1 MVKETIHI
9 ACNIDTSYVKYCI
22 VMLTSLFENN
32 WEAKFHIH
40 VIAGELSEEARR
52 QLHNWVERHYLQT
65 LTIYE
70 AGEELLKG
78 CMIYGESHISLATYY
93 RIFLETILPQDLQ
106 KVIYLDCDLIVN
118 GAIQN
123 FWDTDIRNYAVGC
136 IEDMWSGKS
145 ENYTRL
151 HYDASFSYF
160 NAGVLLV
167 NLACWRQMKFQELAV
182 KYISQHI
189 NELIFNDQDVLNALL
204 HDCKLFLPFRYNVQ
218 DGFLRRKRRIRPE
231 VWDVLDKELLH
242 PVIIHYTGG
251 KKPWQYKSQHPYKK
265 LYFHYLDLTPWKG
278 ERPIV
283 PFSYKLK
290 RWVDNFLYFT
300 KLARPKYRSLPE
312 QG

>member
-32 WEAKFHIH
+32 REAKFHIH

-123 FWDTDIRNYAVGC
+123 FWDTDNQKLCSRMHRRYVEWKVG
-136 IEDMWSGKS
+136 
-145 ENYTRL
+145 
-151 HYDASFSYF
+151 
-160 NAGVLLV
+160 
-167 NLACWRQMKFQELAV
+167 
-182 KYISQHI
+182 
-189 NELIFNDQDVLNALL
+189 
-204 HDCKLFLPFRYNVQ
+204 
-218 DGFLRRKRRIRPE
+218 
-231 VWDVLDKELLH
+231 
-242 PVIIHYTGG
+242 
-251 KKPWQYKSQHPYKK
+251 K
-265 LYFHYLDLTPWKG
+265 LYSFAL
-278 ERPIV
+278 
-283 PFSYKLK
+283 
-290 RWVDNFLYFT
+290 
-300 KLARPKYRSLPE
+300 
-312 QG
+312 